1 MTWRRAGFAT
11 LVLSTSGALLWLMAL
26 TLFVDGV
33 DPIGL
38 LMLALFALTLPW
50 TAIGFWNAV
59 IGFSVMTFSRDPAR
73 AVSPDLCNVP
83 DDLPIDTTTALL
95 VCIRN
100 EDTRRLQRNLEW
112 MLQGLVTTGHASAF
126 HLCMLSDSDDA
137 ATRGSCG
144 AASWAIAR

>member
-1 MTWRRAGFAT
+1 MSNDTPAADRLAVASGNIRPSMTWRRVGFAA

-26 TLFVDGV
+26 TLFVDDV

-59 IGFSVMTFSRDPAR
+59 IGFAVMTFSRDPAQ
-73 AVSPDLCNVP
+73 AVAPDLCNVA
-83 DDLPIDTTTALL
+83 DDAPIDSSTALL
-95 VCIRN
+95 ICVRN

-112 MLQGLVTTGHASAF
+112 MLQGLVSTGHASA
-126 HLCMLSDSDDA
+126 L
-137 ATRGSCG
+137 
-144 AASWAIAR
+144 